1 MKNLAFLLG
10 VAIALTPMISTAVEL
25 ESTRLEMQVQA
36 IRNGGGSATVNASSS
51 ADQEEFDDLGFG
63 FEEDASIYEY
73 DYKSPKRAF
82 IYSLLIPGL
91 GQRYAKSH
99 TIKPL
104 LFLAVEAGV
113 WMGYFKYHNDGN
125 KKTDE
130 FEAFA
135 DEHWIEG
142 DSAAALAGDTTS
154 YVGWLWTEHDVLDD
168 EDTLV
173 ADDFT
178 HHLPDWRDQQYYEM
192 IGKYDQFRAGW
203 DDYWLDPAKYEERIN
218 DTLGFRYISPNRE
231 RYETMRKDANDL
243 LDRAN
248 KFIIV
253 SMLNHLISAFDA
265 ALAANRYNKNKA
277 ADMWLT
283 VNAELKKYSATD
295 EIPVVRF
302 SCRF

>member
-1 MKNLAFLLG
+1 MKNLVFLLA
-10 VAIALTPMISTAVEL
+10 VAVALTPLVSTAVEL
-25 ESTRLEMQVQA
+25 ESTRLEMQAQA
-36 IRNGGGSATVNASSS
+36 IRNSASAADAGSSG
-51 ADQEEFDDLGFG
+51 DQDEFDDFGFG
-63 FEEDASIYEY
+63 FDEDASIYEY

-91 GQRYAKSH
+91 GQRYAESH

-104 LFLAVEAGV
+104 LFLAIEAGM
-113 WMGYFKYHNDGN
+113 WMGYFKFHNDGT

-142 DSAAALAGDTTS
+142 DTTVSES
-154 YVGWLWTEHDVLDD
+154 YVGWLYANYGVSDD
-168 EDTLV
+168 EDSTV
-173 ADDFT
+173 IDDFT

-192 IGKYDQFRAGW
+192 IGKYDQFRSGW
-203 DDYWLDPAKYEERIN
+203 DDYWDDPDRYDERN
-218 DTLGFRYISPNRE
+218 PDSSLKYISPNRD
-231 RYETMRKDANDL
+231 RYETLRKDANDL

-253 SMLNHLISAFDA
+253 SMLNHLISTFDA
-265 ALAANRYNKNKA
+265 ALAANRYNRNKS

-283 VNAELKKYSATD
+283 VNAEMKKYSAND
-295 EIPVVRF
+295 DIPILKL

>member
-1 MKNLAFLLG
+1 MKNLVFLLA
-10 VAIALTPMISTAVEL
+10 VAIGLTPLISTAVEL
-25 ESTRLEMQVQA
+25 ESTQLELQVQA
-36 IRNGGGSATVNASSS
+36 IRNSSDGTVDAGSSTE
-51 ADQEEFDDLGFG
+51 QEEFDDFGFG
-63 FEEDASIYEY
+63 FDEDASIYEY

-91 GQRYAKSH
+91 GQRYAQSH

-104 LFLAVEAGV
+104 LFLAVEAGM
-113 WMGYFKYHNDGN
+113 WMGYFKYHNDGI
-125 KKTDE
+125 KKTDD

-142 DSAAALAGDTTS
+142 DSTAVDGGDTES
-154 YVGWLWTEHDVLDD
+154 YVGWLWQEYGRYDD
-168 EDTLV
+168 NDT
-173 ADDFT
+173 AEFT
-178 HHLPDWRDQQYYEM
+178 HHIPDYRDQQYYEM

-203 DDYWLDPAKYEERIN
+203 DDYWDDPDRYDERN
-218 DTLGFRYISPNRE
+218 PDSSLKYISPNRD
-231 RYETMRKDANDL
+231 RYESMRKDANDL

-283 VNAELKKYSATD
+283 VNAEMKKYSAND
-295 EIPVVRF
+295 DIPILRL